1 MKPRGWTLLWTTVFF
16 VLVLGIASLSSAA
29 EYQSKLDEVI
39 ARGRVIVGTT
49 NTVPPFGFI
58 DKDSKQLVG
67 IDIDIGKLM
76 ARAFF
81 KDEKQVEF
89 VVVPNEARW
98 ASVQS
103 GKIDCGLSGTTI
115 YPERALNVA
124 FTRRYLDSGA
134 GMIVRNDSP
143 IKHLADLNNEKYTLA
158 ITTNPQMAERAQ
170 RYVPKAKVLTFPTNS
185 DEFMAVQT
193 GRADAAQLDIPSL
206 RWLAAQSPG
215 KFRIL
220 PEFVSELSSDA
231 IWLRKGDFQWWLA
244 LDTFVGEMLE
254 GTLYPQY
261 KALYQK
267 WLGEDPP
274 PQRFYLPK

>member
-1 MKPRGWTLLWTTVFF
+1 MRSKAWVFLLGVFCWGLTLGV
-16 VLVLGIASLSSAA
+16 ASLSSAA

-39 ARGRVIVGTT
+39 ARGYVIVGTT

-67 IDIDIGKLM
+67 FDIDLGKLM
-76 ARAFF
+76 ATALF
-81 KDEKQVEF
+81 KDEKKVQF
-89 VVVPNEARW
+89 VVVANEARW

-115 YPERALNVA
+115 YPERTLNVA

-143 IKHLADLNNEKYTLA
+143 IKHLADLNNEKYTVA
-158 ITTNPQMAERAQ
+158 VTTNPQMTERAH

-220 PEFVSELSSDA
+220 PEFVSELSSDG
-231 IWLRKGDFQWWLA
+231 IWLRKGDFQWWLV
-244 LDTFVGEMLE
+244 LDTFVAEMLE

-261 KALYQK
+261 KAIYQK
-267 WLGEDPP
+267 WMGEDPP
-274 PQRFYLPK
+274 PQRFYLAK